1 MSGQAYS
8 HQICNKAFEIKFPHI
23 LIYACTFRCLE
34 HCSSLCHTYYGLI
47 WGNQCACGNDLP
59 ADEYKQD
66 ESYCNLSC
74 VGDSSVA
81 CGGPQNAVN
90 VYEVDDGCATTA
102 TESSSASPLT
112 ASTEGPTVSTTEDV
126 VTSSPVTTPAVYECN
141 DSYISDDCQAE
152 YDNAVLNG
160 NLEDFYLNCATEGG
174 ATPLRDSCSLCCGDG
189 PITTDSISATPSTA
203 TTEGTTEDV
212 VTSSPVTTPE
222 VLRKFS

>member
-1 MSGQAYS
+1 MSGQAFS
-8 HQICNKAFEIKFPHI
+8 HQICKNAFEVTFLHI

-34 HCSSLCHTYYGLI
+34 HCSSLCYTYYGLI

-59 ADEYKQD
+59 ADEFTQD
-66 ESYCNLSC
+66 DSYCDVPC

-90 VYEVDDGCATTA
+90 VYEIDEGCATTA
-102 TESSSASPLT
+102 TVPTSEATST
-112 ASTEGPTVSTTEDV
+112 DSTEGPTDST
-126 VTSSPVTTPAVYECN
+126 SPATTPAVYECN
-141 DSYISDDCQAE
+141 DTYISDDCQAE

-203 TTEGTTEDV
+203 STEGTTEDV